1 MKRAIGYLLIAL
13 VITTAP
19 AVVANHDT
27 TTPQQPGLSG
37 PEVLYVLAKDSYL
50 VVDPVSLQV
59 LTTVKVGG
67 CFSSL
72 VPTGDGKLV
81 YASNPC
87 LNAVVVIDPATH
99 KVIDLLKVGEQPGAD
114 VRLSPDWKTVWV
126 RTLDGVSVID
136 AAARKFMANI
146 RTGEA
151 KLLSEPRVV
160 SRTAFVPPAAG
171 RPTLLYVTN
180 PPDHTVTA
188 IDVDRRTVV
197 ATVPVGKNPRFGM
210 AYSKLSDSV
219 YVLDPQ
225 NSEMSVIDPSVH
237 RVVKKISVPQKG
249 VSGIGFTHDGR
260 FAGIDSRHERGG
272 GDSLLVLDTKTD
284 SIVSIIDLRLT
295 GTPTTAAVNPTRLFF
310 TLDDRLG
317 FALHKT
323 SPHVSVVDMS
333 TLKLAKVIELK
344 PQKKEVLYR
353 CSVLISQ
360 DGKTAY
366 VTSAVEETLTVID
379 VASLSVRAVVNTKE
393 PTCSVYNFRVA
404 SVR

>member
-1 MKRAIGYLLIAL
+1 MKGAIGCLAMGL
-13 VITTAP
+13 VIATAP
-19 AVVANHDT
+19 VVFANHET

-50 VVDPVSLQV
+50 VVDPAGLKV

-67 CFSSL
+67 CFSRL

-99 KVIDLLKVGEQPGAD
+99 KVIDLLKAGDRPGAD
-114 VRLSPDWKTVWV
+114 MLLSPDWKTVWV

-136 AAARKFMANI
+136 AAGRKFLSSI
-146 RTGEA
+146 RTGET
-151 KLLSEPRVV
+151 KLPESS
-160 SRTAFVPPAAG
+160 SRIAFVPAAAG

-180 PPDHTVTA
+180 PPDNTVTA
-188 IDVDRRTVV
+188 IDVERRMVI
-197 ATVPVGKNPRFGM
+197 ATVPVGKNPRYGM
-210 AYSKLSDSV
+210 AYSRWSDRV
-219 YVLDPQ
+219 YVLDPEH
-225 NSEMSVIDPSVH
+225 SEISVIDPSVH
-237 RVVKKISVPQKG
+237 RVVKKVPVPQKG
-249 VSGIGFTHDGR
+249 VGGIGFTHDGR

-272 GDSLLVLDTKTD
+272 GDSLLILDAKTD
-284 SIVSIIDLRLT
+284 SLVSTIDLHLS

-310 TLDDRLG
+310 TPDDRLG

-333 TLKLAKVIELK
+333 NLKLAKVIELK

-360 DGKTAY
+360 DGRTAY
-366 VTSAVEETLTVID
+366 VTSAVEETVTAID
-379 VASLSVRAVVNTKE
+379 VASLQVRAVIHTKE
-393 PTCSVYNFRVA
+393 PTCSLYNFRVGG
-404 SVR
+404 VPR

>member
-1 MKRAIGYLLIAL
+1 MKRAIGSLAMGL
-13 VITTAP
+13 VLATAST
-19 AVVANHDT
+19 VFANHDT

-50 VVDPVSLQV
+50 VVDPASLKV

-114 VRLSPDWKTVWV
+114 MRLSPDWKTIWV

-136 AAARKFMANI
+136 AATRKVLSNI
-146 RTGEA
+146 RTGET
-151 KLLSEPRVV
+151 KLPERGA
-160 SRTAFVPPAAG
+160 RTTFVPSAAG

-180 PPDHTVTA
+180 PPDNTVTA

-210 AYSKLSDSV
+210 AYSKLSDRV

-225 NSEMSVIDPSVH
+225 NSEISVIDPSVH

-249 VSGIGFTHDGR
+249 LGGIGFTHDGR

-272 GDSLLVLDTKTD
+272 GDSLLILDAKTD
-284 SIVSIIDLRLT
+284 SIVSTIDLRLS
-295 GTPTTAAVNPTRLFF
+295 GTPTAATVNPTRLFF

-323 SPHVSVVDMS
+323 SPHVSVVDMRN
-333 TLKLAKVIELK
+333 LKLAKLIEL
-344 PQKKEVLYR
+344 PSVKKEVLFR
-353 CSVLISQ
+353 CSVLVSQ
-360 DGKTAY
+360 DGRTVY
-366 VTSAVEETLTVID
+366 VTSAVEETVTVID
-379 VASLSVRAVVNTKE
+379 VASLTVRAVIHTKE
-393 PTCSVYNFRVA
+393 PTCSLHNFRVA
-404 SVR
+404 SAPR

>member
-1 MKRAIGYLLIAL
+1 MKRAMCWL
-13 VITTAP
+13 VIGLVTATAP
-19 AVVANHDT
+19 VASGNHSV

-50 VVDPVSLQV
+50 VVDPASLKV

-87 LNAVVVIDPATH
+87 LNAVVVIDPAAH
-99 KVIDLLKVGEQPGAD
+99 KVIDLLRVGEGPGAD
-114 VRLSPDWKTVWV
+114 MLLSPDWKTVWV

-136 AAARKFMANI
+136 AAAHKFIANI
-146 RTGEA
+146 RTGET
-151 KLLSEPRVV
+151 KLREPG
-160 SRTAFVPPAAG
+160 SRMAFVPPTAG
-171 RPTLLYVTN
+171 RPALLYVTN
-180 PPDHTVTA
+180 PPDNTVTA

-197 ATVPVGKNPRFGM
+197 ATVPVGKNPRYGM
-210 AYSKLSDSV
+210 AYSKLSDKV
-219 YVLDPQ
+219 YVLDPET
-225 NSEMSVIDPSVH
+225 SEISLIDPSVH

-249 VSGIGFTHDGR
+249 LGGIGFTHDGR

-272 GDSLLVLDTKTD
+272 GDSLLVLDAKTN
-284 SIVSIIDLRLT
+284 SIVATIDLRLS

-310 TLDDRLG
+310 TPDDRLG

-333 TLKLAKVIELK
+333 SLKLAKVIELK
-344 PQKKEVLYR
+344 PQRKEVLYR
-353 CSVLISQ
+353 CSVLVSQ

-366 VTSAVEETLTVID
+366 VTSAVEETITVID
-379 VASLSVRAVVNTKE
+379 VGSLSVRAVINTKR
-393 PTCSVYNFRVA
+393 PTCSLYDFRVA
-404 SVR
+404 RTIR

>member
-1 MKRAIGYLLIAL
+1 MKRAICWLVVGL

-19 AVVANHDT
+19 AVSANHDT

-50 VVDPVSLQV
+50 AIDPASLKV
-59 LTTVKVGG
+59 LATVKVGG
-67 CFSSL
+67 CFSRL

-99 KVIDLLKVGEQPGAD
+99 KVIDLLKVGERPGAD
-114 VRLSPDWKTVWV
+114 MLLSPDWKTVWV

-136 AAARKFMANI
+136 AATRKFIANI
-146 RTGEA
+146 RTGAA
-151 KLLSEPRVV
+151 KLREPG
-160 SRTAFVPPAAG
+160 SRIAFVPPTAG

-180 PPDHTVTA
+180 PPDNTVTA
-188 IDVDRRTVV
+188 IDVDRRTVA
-197 ATVPVGKNPRFGM
+197 ATIPVGKNPRYGM
-210 AYSKLSDSV
+210 AYSKLSDRA
-219 YVLDPQ
+219 YVLDPED
-225 NSEMSVIDPSVH
+225 SEISLIDPSVH

-249 VSGIGFTHDGR
+249 LGGIGFTHDGR
-260 FAGIDSRHERGG
+260 FAGIDSRHEGGG
-272 GDSLLVLDTKTD
+272 GDSLLVLDAKTD
-284 SIVSIIDLRLT
+284 SIVSTIDLRLS

-310 TLDDRLG
+310 TPDDRLG

-333 TLKLAKVIELK
+333 ALKLAKVIELT

-360 DGKTAY
+360 DGRTAY
-366 VTSAVEETLTVID
+366 VTSAVEETVTVID
-379 VASLSVRAVVNTKE
+379 VASLAVRAVIHTKE
-393 PTCSVYNFRVA
+393 PTCSLYNFRVA
-404 SVR
+404 GMPQ